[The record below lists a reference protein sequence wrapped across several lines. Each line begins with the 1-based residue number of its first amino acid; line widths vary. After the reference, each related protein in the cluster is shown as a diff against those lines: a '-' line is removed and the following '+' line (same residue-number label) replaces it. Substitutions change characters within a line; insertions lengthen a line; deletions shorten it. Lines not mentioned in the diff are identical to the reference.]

1 MDENKKVEA
10 ADTLPLEGLTR
21 RQKEIL
27 RALAEEFRQINQKN
41 MEEWNSRF
49 FHRKTAVSL
58 QIFAGMLRI
67 NFPILQRLLL
77 QT

>member
-27 RALAEEFRQINQKN
+27 RGLAEEFRQINQKKYGSV
-41 MEEWNSRF
+41 E
-49 FHRKTAVSL
+49 
-58 QIFAGMLRI
+58 
-67 NFPILQRLLL
+67 
-77 QT
+77 